1 MIRPLR
7 VLLTGASSFTGF
19 WFARALAEAGH
30 EVVAPLRGA
39 AGSYDAGVRG
49 ARVAALAEYARIVWD
64 CPFGSPAFLDLVG
77 AGPWDVFGHHA
88 AQVGDYR
95 SPDFDVPG
103 ALAANTRELP
113 AVLRGL
119 LAQNLHAMVLTG
131 SVFEPNEGAGEG
143 GLPGFSPYGVSKAVT
158 GEVVRY
164 WCGVFGVHLARFV
177 IPNPFGP
184 YEEPRFTAYLAKCW
198 KAGETP
204 EVRTPLYV
212 RDNIHVRLLAG
223 TYRVLCENVA
233 RGERIARMNPS
244 GYVESQ
250 GAFTQR
256 LAAEFA
262 KRSGLPCPVLFGRQT
277 EFSEP
282 AIRIN
287 TLSAVNILIGWDEV
301 AAWDEF
307 VRYYTVS

>member
-1 MIRPLR
+1 MR

-19 WFARALAEAGH
+19 WFARVLAEAGH

-39 AGSYDAGVRG
+39 MGSYTAGVRA
-49 ARVAALAEYARIVWD
+49 ARVAALPDHAHIVWD
-64 CPFGSPAFLDLVG
+64 CPFGSPAFLDLVA

-95 SPDFDVPG
+95 SADFDVAG
-103 ALAANTRELP
+103 ALAANTHQLP

-119 LAQNLHAMVLTG
+119 MAQNLRAMVLTG
-131 SVFEPNEGAGEG
+131 SVFEPNEGAGDG
-143 GLPGFSPYGVSKAVT
+143 GLPAFSPYGVSKAVT

-164 WCGVFGVHLARFV
+164 WCEVLGLHLARFV

-184 YEEPRFTAYLAKCW
+184 YEEPRFTDYLAKSW
-198 KAGETP
+198 IAGETP

-223 TYRVLCENVA
+223 AYRVLCESVV

-262 KRSGLPCPVLFGRQT
+262 SRSGLACAVRLGRQT
-277 EFSEP
+277 EFTEP

-287 TLSAVNILIGWDEV
+287 TLPAVNMLAAWDEV
-301 AAWDEF
+301 AAWNEF
-307 VRYYTVS
+307 VQYYTAS